1 MKVALDNKNGRVG
14 STAKERFA
22 QAHHASR
29 NLSAVALCN
38 NNFFRVWMGAR
49 LSTQVTIPIV
59 QVLLCICTNERL
71 NKDESKAQEWHHL

>member
-49 LSTQVTIPIV
+49 
-59 QVLLCICTNERL
+59 
-71 NKDESKAQEWHHL
+71 HHLYAGDNPHRPSAALHLHQ